1 MHVRIRGCA
10 TRGDGV
16 SHGHMGKSHDK
27 NCILSRRGPGTL
39 PNPDPGQRSMRCSMG
54 RALYTKTKPHQTLPY
69 LCRTRCICLIAP
81 SRLSIVT
88 IPTWL
93 SPEDYSKG
101 EPFMLEKI
109 SIFARAWLPL
119 CAASQLAQRGDYMSA
134 TIAGWP
140 LFAIRDDESIRAFRN
155 TCRHQNMMIVEKPAG
170 RCDVLQCRYHGWQ
183 YGLDGRFIAAPPL
196 VAPADATSPN
206 NHLAPLA
213 TTEWLGL
220 IFGSLLDDL
229 PTSMA
234 FADLASAGTAV
245 ENQGQ
250 KNQRQVFVHAQTT
263 DVACNWKTFVERR
276 LAEQWT
282 FQWPMLTV
290 LATPGAMIAE
300 QIVPRSFLRTRVVSM
315 VLCPMSNRAELSASA
330 ARTIQDAVPQI
341 EAIQHRY
348 ENGDTQAIDVPGAHA
363 FRARV
368 RSATRG

>member
-1 MHVRIRGCA
+1 M
-10 TRGDGV
+10 T
-16 SHGHMGKSHDK
+16 
-27 NCILSRRGPGTL
+27 T
-39 PNPDPGQRSMRCSMG
+39 
-54 RALYTKTKPHQTLPY
+54 T
-69 LCRTRCICLIAP
+69 
-81 SRLSIVT
+81 
-88 IPTWL
+88 TWL

-101 EPFMLEKI
+101 EPFMLEKT
-109 SIFARAWLPL
+109 SIFAHTWLPL
-119 CAASQLAQRGDYMSA
+119 CAASQLAQHGDYMSA
-134 TIAGWP
+134 TIGGWP
-140 LFAIRDDESIRAFRN
+140 LFAIRDSASIRAFRN
-155 TCRHQNMMIVEKPAG
+155 ICRHQNMMIVEKPAG

-196 VAPADATSPN
+196 VAPADAASPN

-220 IFGSLLDDL
+220 IFGSLLDVLL

-234 FADLASAGTAV
+234 FADLAAASPDA

-250 KNQRQVFVHAQTT
+250 EFVHAQTT

-276 LAEQWT
+276 LADQWT

-290 LATPGAMIAE
+290 LAKPGAVIVE
-300 QIVPRSFLRTRVVSM
+300 QVVPRSFVRTRVVSM
-315 VLCPMSNRAELSASA
+315 VLCPESNRAEFTASA
-330 ARTIQDAVPQI
+330 ARAIQDAVPQI

-348 ENGDTQAIDVPGAHA
+348 ENGDTQAIDVPAAHA